1 MTYPPHNEDA
11 VGGRDPLGKQTKNR
25 RPLALAHFDALKNTM
40 GKKSRD
46 IINETQKVD
55 ELEKEYD
62 EYKNEKGK
70 E

>member
-1 MTYPPHNEDA
+1 
-11 VGGRDPLGKQTKNR
+11 
-25 RPLALAHFDALKNTM
+25 M

-55 ELEKEYD
+55 EMEKEYD